1 VSELTVRV
9 ADGMNARIA
18 STCVLA
24 ATLAAAAW
32 VAGSPRLAILSLF
45 GVIAASIWMSYVGA
59 RPALVA
65 ACLVV
70 APPGLLGENYG
81 RIGFVALALLL
92 LCVWSAPA
100 ERGPLFQLA
109 PVLIFG
115 EALAFAFAAETA
127 GDPAVRH
134 TQVAVAALYALA
146 AVVAFQLSKRPSLA
160 RDALRALTL
169 LVAFT
174 CVSYG
179 VSVLT
184 GFVGAHEIALHYRTV
199 TFAPP
204 LTLTGGNAANYLST
218 PRFLTLG
225 SEPGLGGVFLLIAS
239 AATLVLERGRRRI
252 VLLSALA
259 VGVVGAQ
266 STGVLIALGAM
277 VCAAAFVVVTKRVA
291 FIVATALLA
300 AALPV
305 ALAITNQLVARKER
319 IAPLSITDRGL
330 AGSAGGSGISLSAAW
345 SHTPALVVPLVALLG
360 YFAIR
365 SIRDPVQLGLVAAVS
380 VTAWFAQPLQYH
392 PGVWLM
398 MLLVLAA
405 PYWATEPAPQ
415 TQGVSS
421 IHHDRRQRPLPGRGV
436 P

>member
-1 VSELTVRV
+1 VSELSVRA
-9 ADGMNARIA
+9 ADGMDARIG
-18 STCVLA
+18 STCVSA

-32 VAGSPRLAILSLF
+32 LAGSPRLAILSVLA
-45 GVIAASIWMSYVGA
+45 VIAASIWMSYVGA

-65 ACLVV
+65 TCLVV

-81 RIGFVALALLL
+81 KIGFVALALLL
-92 LCVWSAPA
+92 LCVWTAPA
-100 ERGPLFQLA
+100 EREALFQLT
-109 PVLIFG
+109 PVLIFA
-115 EALAFAFAAETA
+115 EAPAFAFAAERA
-127 GDPAVRH
+127 GDPAVHH
-134 TQVAVAALYALA
+134 TEVVVAALYALA
-146 AVVAFQLSKRPSLA
+146 AVVAFQLSKRPALA

-174 CVSYG
+174 CLSYG

-184 GFVGAHEIALHYRTV
+184 GFAGAHEIALHYRTV

-225 SEPGLGGVFLLIAS
+225 SEPGLGGVFLLVAI
-239 AATLVLERGRRRI
+239 AATLILERGRRR
-252 VLLSALA
+252 VALLSALA

-266 STGVLIALGAM
+266 STGILIALMAM
-277 VCAAAFVVVTKRVA
+277 TCAAAFVLITKRVA
-291 FIVATALLA
+291 FFVATAVLFA
-300 AALPV
+300 AAPV

-330 AGSAGGSGISLSAAW
+330 AGSTGNSEISLSTAW
-345 SHTPALVVPLVALLG
+345 SHTPVLVVPLLALLA
-360 YFAIR
+360 YLALR

-392 PGVWLM
+392 PGVWLL
-398 MLLVLAA
+398 MLLVFTA
-405 PYWATEPAPQ
+405 PYWATETALHAR
-415 TQGVSS
+415 GVRP
-421 IHHDRRQRPLPGRGV
+421 IHHNRSHRPLRGRGA